1 MRNKTTTPQ
10 TLRDLLG
17 NAPLKETA
25 RLTMAVADAIQRE
38 PNQGARLGAVLSAAA
53 IAAEQSG
60 LPLYDC
66 LTMTRNLM
74 NSAAGIRAEFA
85 AVESYMA
92 EEVFGRA

>member
-1 MRNKTTTPQ
+1 MSSSPQ

-17 NAPLKETA
+17 NAPLKDTA
-25 RLTMAVADAIQRE
+25 IATMRIADTIQDE
-38 PNQGARLGAVLSAAA
+38 PNQGARLGAILSAAA
-53 IAAEQSG
+53 IAANQSG

-66 LTMTRNLM
+66 LTMIRNLM

-92 EEVFGRA
+92 EEVFKRA